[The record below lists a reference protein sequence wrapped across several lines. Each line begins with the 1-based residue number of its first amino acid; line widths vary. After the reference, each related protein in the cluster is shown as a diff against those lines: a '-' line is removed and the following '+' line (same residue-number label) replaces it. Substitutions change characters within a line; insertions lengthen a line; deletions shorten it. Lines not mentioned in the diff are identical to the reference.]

1 MKKVLL
7 FCGLILPVLLSAQV
21 NRTSADKNMFRI
33 PVPDGVITNDTTYW
47 TISTVSTMG
56 YVNTTPGA
64 NYNTY
69 KSGGGMIVR
78 FQFRKDGTYRFLMY
92 LQANSYGVDTE
103 TWTDCEG
110 TVEFFRN
117 SKGHQFMRTKAL
129 KGTYRITRNGT
140 TTTRPIPVS
149 DLSNQHSNTYICEQT
164 LFKDDPVNEYFLLV
178 DLDAHPTA
186 TLDNPSSIQPDW
198 VSRFHIPKRK

>member
-1 MKKVLL
+1 MKIFMLACWFCLPLATIAQGSDIPAARNASKIKVPE
-7 FCGLILPVLLSAQV
+7 GLITGDSI
-21 NRTSADKNMFRI
+21 SWM
-33 PVPDGVITNDTTYW
+33 
-47 TISTVSTMG
+47 ISTVSTMG

-78 FQFRKDGTYRFLMY
+78 FKFSKDGTYRFQMY

-117 SKGHQFMRTKAL
+117 SKGHQFMRTRAL
-129 KGTYRITRNGT
+129 KGTYRIARNGN
-140 TTTRPIPVS
+140 TTTRPVPAS
-149 DLSNQHSNTYICEQT
+149 DLANQHSNTYICELT
-164 LFKDDPVNEYFLLV
+164 LLKDDPVNEYFLLV

-186 TLDNPSSIQPDW
+186 SLDNPATIQPDW